1 MDTRVTSYS
10 DYMRCLAAKYNNNPQ
25 SPPPAPASTQPP
37 IPSTLK
43 HELLPL
49 LAAHQSAFPAFSLP
63 GLSLFNP
70 FLSQAS
76 ETKPPASSGLTAGP
90 REETHER
97 LKRPKDDPLDL
108 TDKKM
113 KKEEPEEAEDRR
125 SVSPSASLN
134 KTPKNQSLLDW
145 TVEEVEEFVSKVDDC
160 GQYAKVRDLMNITRL
175 EMQWSLTSLTVS

>member
-1 MDTRVTSYS
+1 MTSYS

-25 SPPPAPASTQPP
+25 SPPPPPAASAPPP
-37 IPSTLK
+37 LPSTLK

-76 ETKPPASSGLTAGP
+76 ETKSPASSPLTTASVLP

-97 LKRPKDDPLDL
+97 LKRPMDDPLDL

-113 KKEEPEEAEDRR
+113 KKEDPEDAEDRR
-125 SVSPSASLN
+125 SVSPSASMN
-134 KTPKNQSLLDW
+134 KAPKSSSLLDW

-160 GQYAKVRDLMNITRL
+160 GQYAKVRTLINKP
-175 EMQWSLTSLTVS
+175 